1 MIGQLRLVK
10 NTIFQIR
17 KYSFEE
23 IKITNSQFMYL
34 SSLHKGDFVIV
45 IEKTNDLQK
54 KNPVVYLLT
63 SWGVVCVR
71 EKDFYERT
79 EIA

>member
-1 MIGQLRLVK
+1 L
-10 NTIFQIR
+10 
-17 KYSFEE
+17 YS
-23 IKITNSQFMYL
+23 Y
-34 SSLHKGDFVIV
+34 SLHKGDFVIV

-54 KNPVVYLLT
+54 KIPVIYLFT
-63 SWGVVCVR
+63 SLGVVCVR